1 MLELMRYIVDI
12 SSYRDRTQINAALI
26 KALRALLAPESVTL
40 YRAYAAKEKM
50 IFACAG
56 IENNEVF
63 SHNAYV
69 PKLRYCK
76 PAADDSLI
84 AECWASQKVKI
95 VGGATHIERL
105 LVPVI
110 QNREVYYLMDI
121 RPTTGA
127 DSLELYKA
135 MIQFFSNFTGLL
147 DYGETDTL
155 TTLPSRKTFEKHMFE
170 WLETDSQKNQGDSES
185 HFLAIC
191 DIDDFKNV
199 NNAFGHMIGDE
210 LLIMLARSLRQF
222 LPFTDQVFR
231 YGGEEFVILL
241 QPTNL
246 ESAQSLF
253 DNLREHIAAQTF
265 SRVGQIT
272 VSIGFTKISGADTPD
287 AAIERADEAVYY
299 AKQHGRNQ
307 ATSYETLIDNAEL
320 HPKEVLSGEIELF

>member
-12 SSYRDRTQINAALI
+12 SSYRDRTKINAALI
-26 KALRALLAPESVTL
+26 KALKALLKPNSVTI
-40 YRAYAAKEKM
+40 YRAYPAKEKM

-56 IENNEVF
+56 IENNEIF

-76 PAADDSLI
+76 PAADDALI
-84 AECWASQKVKI
+84 DECWTSQKVKI

-105 LVPVI
+105 IVPVI

-127 DSLELYKA
+127 DSLELYKSI
-135 MIQFFSNFTGLL
+135 IQFFSNFTALL
-147 DYGETDTL
+147 DYGETDAL
-155 TTLPSRKTFEKHMFE
+155 TTLPSRKTFEQHMFE
-170 WLETDSQKNQGDSES
+170 WLQADAQKAQNEDSS

-210 LLIMLARSLRQF
+210 LLLMLARAIRQF

-231 YGGEEFVILL
+231 YGGEEFVILI
-241 QPTNL
+241 QPSDL
-246 ESAQSLF
+246 SHAQNLF
-253 DNLREHIAAQTF
+253 DNLCQHIEAQTF
-265 SRVGQIT
+265 SRIGKIT
-272 VSIGFTKISGADTPD
+272 VSIGFTKIGASDTPD

-307 ATSYETLIDNAEL
+307 AASYETLVANNEL